1 MLWHYYLSKIFIG
14 LVCTA
19 ETWII
24 PIEDRLKKH
33 GKTTIKGVFR
43 KGFKDEI
50 TNNLQAII

>member
-1 MLWHYYLSKIFIG
+1 MHGRNVDYTYRG
-14 LVCTA
+14 PA
-19 ETWII
+19 
-24 PIEDRLKKH
+24 KKH